1 MSLTYTPAR
10 DLPLPQLAALFTRAF
25 TGYIAGEVHMDTPL
39 LVNLLTQGNVDL
51 NLSTLAWRDDEPLGL
66 ALIARQGWT
75 SRIAG
80 MGVIPEAQGQQVGW
94 ALLQQVIAQASE
106 RGDRWME
113 LEAFEQN
120 TRAVKLYEKGG
131 FRILRRLYGW
141 AIKETGDDTDHVPLI
156 ARDPLD
162 AARAIMTHGAS
173 DLPWQVSGTA
183 IARIGAP
190 SRAYQLE
197 DAFAVISD
205 PARDTIAL
213 RALFVMPD
221 HQRQGQGTRLIRAL
235 WAEFP
240 GKQWQIPQLCPQEF
254 SGFFEKLGF
263 TRQEL
268 HQVQMRLT
276 LG

>member
-1 MSLTYTPAR
+1 
-10 DLPLPQLAALFTRAF
+10 
-25 TGYIAGEVHMDTPL
+25 MDAPL

-51 NLSTLAWRDDEPLGL
+51 NLSVLAWRDGEPLGL
-66 ALIARQGWT
+66 ILIARQGWT

-94 ALLQQVIAQASE
+94 ALLQHAIAQASE
-106 RGDRWME
+106 RGDRFLE

-141 AIKETGDDTDHVPLI
+141 TLTAGGSEADHAPLI
-156 ARDPLD
+156 ACDPLEV
-162 AARAIMTHGAS
+162 ARVIMAHGAP

-197 DAFAVISD
+197 NAFAVISD
-205 PARDTIAL
+205 PSRETIAL
-213 RALFVMPD
+213 RALFVTPD
-221 HQRQGQGTRLIRAL
+221 HQRQGQGRRLIRAL

-254 SGFFEKLGF
+254 SGFFESLGF
-263 TRQEL
+263 TRQSASGTNAPDFRPRRRYGGVRCRDRIPAKICCIRRSL
-268 HQVQMRLT
+268 NDPMYAPN
-276 LG
+276 